1 MKQCIN
7 TVSKLSIFLVFIFA
21 LGTSYSCKKPQYD
34 VIPYVNVNFRLNLM
48 DSEFLPLQAPAN
60 YILVDASTNNLG
72 YAASGY
78 DGNGIIVY
86 RASMDEFFAFDRTC
100 PHDYALDNSSV
111 AIDTITG
118 EFYVKCPKCGSEYV
132 LPSFGSPTKDGP
144 SKYPLKNYRTNFD
157 GQYVH
162 VYN

>member
-1 MKQCIN
+1 M
-7 TVSKLSIFLVFIFA
+7 VFIFA

-34 VIPYVNVNFRLNLM
+34 VIPYVYVNFTLNLM
-48 DSEFLPLQAPAN
+48 DPEFQPLLAPGN
-60 YILVDASTNNLG
+60 YILVDASTNRLG
-72 YAASGY
+72 YTAAGY

-86 RASMDEFFAFDRTC
+86 RASMDEFFAYDRTC
-100 PHDYALDNSSV
+100 PHDYALDNSSIAV
-111 AIDTITG
+111 DTISSYI
-118 EFYVKCPKCGSEYV
+118 YVKCPECESEYA
-132 LPSFGSPTKDGP
+132 LPNFGSPTKDGP